1 MLTKQVRMRK
11 TSLAADDE
19 ATDDDVPKVKIK
31 FPDVNVKMAGRL
43 NARANSILNN
53 TVVNINRQ
61 ENSFNR
67 DHVRLTMG
75 VNRDL
80 SCTMKH
86 SGFHDFTSDKERE
99 TPPPIV
105 QVMYGTKIE
114 IKRNRI
120 EKDFSDREAFV
131 HSAIRRAR
139 MNVKVEESIEEFFER
154 VCEEIESDD
163 DEEDATETAKLSNNQ
178 GHSCSLD
185 FSKARQRKSIS
196 KGTFSPGF
204 GQRNNKKDT
213 HNAKIHKR
221 NSFEGSINSY
231 RIQSPNYKESAA
243 ALFKCHLKHVASPSV
258 EQHTPY
264 VLLRNG
270 PMTNDKQV
278 TVKKLSNARM
288 CTYKL
293 APRRIRHVGFMTDTV
308 SSRQREM
315 DTG

>member
-1 MLTKQVRMRK
+1 MLKKQVRMRK
-11 TSLAADDE
+11 TSSAADAE
-19 ATDDDVPKVKIK
+19 TTDVPKLKIK

-43 NARANSILNN
+43 NARANSLLNN
-53 TVVNINRQ
+53 TVVTINRQ
-61 ENSFNR
+61 KSSFNR
-67 DHVRLTMG
+67 DHVRLTTG

-80 SCTMKH
+80 NCTMKH
-86 SGFHDFTSDKERE
+86 SGFHDFTSDKERS

-105 QVMYGTKIE
+105 QIMYGTKIE
-114 IKRNRI
+114 IKRKRI
-120 EKDFSDREAFV
+120 EKDLSDREAFV

-139 MNVKVEESIEEFFER
+139 MNVEVEESIEEFFER
-154 VCEEIESDD
+154 VCEELESDD
-163 DEEDATETAKLSNNQ
+163 EEEAAETVKLNNNQ
-178 GHSCSLD
+178 DHSCSLD
-185 FSKARQRKSIS
+185 FSKARRRKSIS
-196 KGTFSPGF
+196 KGTFSPRS

-213 HNAKIHKR
+213 HDAKIQKR
-221 NSFEGSINSY
+221 NSYEGSIHTY
-231 RIQSPNYKESAA
+231 RIKSPNYKESAA
-243 ALFKCHLKHVASPSV
+243 ALFKCHLHNVASPTV

-264 VLLRNG
+264 VLLGNG
-270 PMTNDKQV
+270 PMNNDKHV